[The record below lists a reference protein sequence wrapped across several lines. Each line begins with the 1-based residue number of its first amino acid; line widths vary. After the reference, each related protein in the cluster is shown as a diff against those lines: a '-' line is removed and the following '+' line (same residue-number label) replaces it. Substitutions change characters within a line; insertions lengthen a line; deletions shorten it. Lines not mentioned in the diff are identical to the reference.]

1 MIQWLCFSLFSLG
14 NNNSTRVRNKLF
26 FFLDLIKENEARTC
40 LCFRAMQKNFEA
52 VKPDGKERGEREYKQ
67 SSSRNLFSLPNEMLL
82 MIFSSKALTSLDL
95 MALELTC
102 STFRKESL
110 PEQAA
115 KIKLNNLS
123 TQDLPAFMNYKS
135 LLFYLRDNTSLPSF
149 SCSKCKWKTGGFRYA
164 SNFHFYLVPF
174 E

>member
-1 MIQWLCFSLFSLG
+1 
-14 NNNSTRVRNKLF
+14 
-26 FFLDLIKENEARTC
+26 
-40 LCFRAMQKNFEA
+40 MQKNLEA
-52 VKPDGKERGEREYKQ
+52 VKPDGKERGDREDSMAKQ
-67 SSSRNLFSLPNEMLL
+67 CSTGNLFSLPNEMLL

-149 SCSKCKWKTGGFRYA
+149 SCSKCRFKTGGFRYA
-164 SNFHFYLVPF
+164 SNFHFYLVT
-174 E
+174 